1 LAEDSETAVL
11 LSGDVLFSNN
21 GVLQGIT
28 HTPGTAPI
36 TIEQTGVYKINYSI
50 SISNNID
57 ATVTIAVNGVD
68 VNSAAVPTE
77 IMVGT
82 FSNSII
88 LSLTAGDVITLRI
101 E

>member
-11 LSGDVLFSNN
+11 LSGDVRFSNN
-21 GVLQGIT
+21 GIMQGIT
-28 HTPGTAPI
+28 HTPGAAPI

-57 ATVTIAVNGVD
+57 ATVTLAVNGVD
-68 VNSAAVPTE
+68 VSSASVPTE

-82 FSNSII
+82 FSNSFI

>member
-1 LAEDSETAVL
+1 MYLHRWQRTL
-11 LSGDVLFSNN
+11 KQQYCF
-21 GVLQGIT
+21 QGIT
-28 HTPGTAPI
+28 HTPGAAPI

-57 ATVTIAVNGVD
+57 ATVNLAVNGVV
-68 VNSAAVPTE
+68 VNSADVPTE